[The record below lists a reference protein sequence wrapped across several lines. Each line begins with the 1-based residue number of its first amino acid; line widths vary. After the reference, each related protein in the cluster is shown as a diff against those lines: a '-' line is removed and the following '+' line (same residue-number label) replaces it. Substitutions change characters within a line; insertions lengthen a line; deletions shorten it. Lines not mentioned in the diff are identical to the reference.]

1 YSMSG
6 VSLAAVCLIAAI
18 LVADAIKLSPQMEK
32 CGEQLLTVLSK
43 ESNKEMKATM
53 NKLIKNVQKGEL
65 KASQEIIN
73 NLKDDQRAYAN
84 EHYWVGAC
92 GPMRSCLE
100 CPVELFLSC
109 FFSRSALTHRPSSSI
124 MAGSDTDSIE
134 IKDAL
139 VDATWFSPGEPY
151 SQVPTGLKPLI
162 ASQSPEN
169 VDEPPFYER
178 WISSAH
184 DRALLA
190 RIAKFEHTELKMF
203 IAQKLFKIDSIVCD
217 EQTRLVLIEKMLVE
231 GRGQTTDEQE
241 AELRRKYGRD
251 MSTWLLDRLLPSVS
265 DCGQLIDRATHE
277 YNRLRTMDPL
287 CDWVND
293 SPDVVSRVIRCVQ
306 QTAASMANK
315 VGWSLLREPG
325 TLSCHLSEFIGEFA
339 RLEAFF
345 SHNPLTPVEAAQS
358 AFNKNYL
365 TKARSKL
372 LACADSTRV
381 VLRPMRDADGKVS
394 VEDEQFRRSRLIEE
408 IFESDGQVPEVSDG
422 TAVYGTSD
430 FIHASY
436 VRGGPLMNTFICTQ
450 APIESTQTDFWRMI
464 WQERTGMIVM
474 LCAAVETAT
483 LGALDRRPLNYCPY
497 YWPKVEGQTL
507 RFGNISV
514 KNLRVD
520 GTADPLFNVT
530 HLEVRRSDDPRSEPL
545 LLQHWQWDW
554 RSYADLHWPFR
565 ILRRARLSNSS
576 TVVHCMDGCGRSG
589 ALVTIEVALMQFIRG
604 SPQPQEV
611 VFVSSLFT
619 RLQRKHA
626 IMTTTQYLFIY
637 RSLLHWMEPYV
648 TSSYQRFALGV
659 SWFSKTG
666 FVPKYDKYVRDHTK
680 ITPAY

>member
-1 YSMSG
+1 YSMSRTT
-6 VSLAAVCLIAAI
+6 LFAFCFIAVVF
-18 LVADAIKLSPQMEK
+18 VAEAVKLTPQMEK
-32 CGEQLLTVLSK
+32 CGEQLLQTLSK
-43 ESNKEMKATM
+43 ETNKEMKATM

-65 KASQEIIN
+65 KASQQIIN
-73 NLKDDQRAYAN
+73 DLSADQKAYAN
-84 EHYWVGAC
+84 SHYWVDSC
-92 GPMRSCLE
+92 GPMKSCLE
-100 CPVELFLSC
+100 CPVELTFSLSVLLVIAR
-109 FFSRSALTHRPSSSI
+109 FFSISSI
-124 MAGSDTDSIE
+124 MADSDTSSIE

-139 VDATWFSPGEPY
+139 IDESWFVAGEPY
-151 SQVPTGLKPLI
+151 SQVPTGLKPLL
-162 ASQSPEN
+162 ASPDSLD
-169 VDEPPFYER
+169 VPPFYER

-184 DRALLA
+184 DRALLS

-203 IAQKLFKIDSIVCD
+203 IAQKLFKIDGIVCD
-217 EQTRLVLIEKMLVE
+217 EQTRLVLIEKMLLN
-231 GRGQTTDEQE
+231 GRGQTADEHE
-241 AELRRKYGRD
+241 AELRRKYGGEL
-251 MSTWLLDRLLPSVS
+251 STWLLDRLLPSVS
-265 DCGQLIDRATHE
+265 ECGQLIDRATHE
-277 YNRLRTMDPL
+277 YNRLRSLDPL
-287 CDWVND
+287 CNWVDD
-293 SPDVVSRVIRCVQ
+293 SSDVISRVIRCVQ

-315 VGWSLLREPG
+315 VGWSLLMEPG
-325 TLSCHLSEFIGEFA
+325 TLSCHLSEFLGEFS
-339 RLEAFF
+339 RLEFFF
-345 SHNPLTPVEAAQS
+345 SNNPMTPVEAAQI
-358 AFNKNYL
+358 AFNKNFL

-372 LACADSTRV
+372 LPCADSTRL
-381 VLRPMRDADGKVS
+381 VLKPLRDADGKVS

-450 APIESTQTDFWRMI
+450 APLEHTQTDFWRMVL
-464 WQERTGMIVM
+464 QERPGLIFM

-483 LGALDRRPLNYCPY
+483 LGPLDRRPLNYCPY

-507 RFGNISV
+507 RFGSISV

-565 ILRRARLSNSS
+565 ILRRARLSNSP
-576 TVVHCMDGCGRSG
+576 TVIHCMDGCGRTG

-619 RLQRKHA
+619 RLQRRNA
-626 IMTTTQYLFIY
+626 IMSATQYLFIY
-637 RSLLHWMEPYV
+637 RTLLHWMEPYV
-648 TSSYQRFALGV
+648 TSSYQRFALGI

-666 FVPKYDKYVRDHTK
+666 FVHKYDKYVRDNTK